1 MSAVAL
7 QMALFNV
14 INPQI
19 NLFLIDEP
27 SEALDDGNKVV
38 MAEMFRRMNNML
50 NAMHGTMLIVS
61 RDEKMVES
69 CETIITVGAQ

>member
-1 MSAVAL
+1 MS
-7 QMALFNV
+7 F
-14 INPQI
+14 IPI
-19 NLFLIDEP
+19 STYSEP

-50 NAMHGTMLIVS
+50 SAMNGTMLIVS

-69 CETIITVGAQ
+69 CETVITVGAA